1 MSEQSPIERLDEAVD
16 ALLAGRSTPTGLD
29 AEVAELVAL
38 AILLRGM
45 PTERFK
51 TALRADLERR
61 ASMTTAADSISRPPA
76 APTRVPPAAAAE
88 GFTTLTPYLVV
99 QRPEDLVEFVKRA
112 FGAEERYR
120 TTGSAG
126 GLHTHVRIGDS
137 MLMVGGMAGVEENPT
152 SLHLYVEDADAVYE
166 RALAA
171 GASSLQGPTEQP
183 YGDREAGVKDAF
195 GNEWFIATHTAAGPG
210 RHRPEGLRAVTPYLH
225 PRGAGELI
233 EFLKRALGAEEIARH
248 ASPDGVIHHAEVR
261 LGDSILEMG
270 EAHGPWQPMPTMF
283 YLYVEDVD
291 ASYERALRE
300 GAESVAPPRDQPY
313 GDRSAGVKDPT
324 GNLWYLAAPVKR
336 GA

>member
-29 AEVAELVAL
+29 VEVAELVAL
-38 AILLRGM
+38 AIPLRGM

-61 ASMTTAADSISRPPA
+61 ASMTTAADSTPQTPG
-76 APTRVPPAAAAE
+76 APSRVPPAPE

-112 FGAEERYR
+112 FGAEETYR
-120 TTGSAG
+120 TIGPAG

-137 MLMVGGMAGVEENPT
+137 MLMMGGMAGVEEKPT

-195 GNEWFIATHTAAGPG
+195 GNEWFIATHIAAGPG

-233 EFLKRALGAEEIARH
+233 EFLRRALGAEEIARH

-283 YLYVEDVD
+283 VLHVEDVD
-291 ASYERALRE
+291 ISYERALRA
-300 GAESVAPPRDQPY
+300 GAESVAPPRDQPP
-313 GDRSAGVKDPT
+313 GDRSAGVKDPA
-324 GNLWYLAAPVKR
+324 GNVWYLAAALKH